1 MTSDNWSEKRQFARA
16 CFDWPVTLISSK
28 GSTIHGQVM
37 DISRGGTLVHVDTK
51 LKINEEVKLAI
62 EIPDFDDAI
71 LAVGEVKRINRVLNL
86 DKQKSLD
93 TYEIG
98 ISFTE
103 ISAEDS
109 RYFSGNLAPEWQD
122 PVTWNEW
129 PEKMDMPAQT
139 NENVRSQNKSL
150 KWGIGVICLA
160 GLVLMAALFFQSL
173 SKKPAVAVEKEVQK
187 EDELRILSDRMSSEI
202 ESMRDSYQQQAV
214 TISQIEKRLARM
226 EESTISATKIDE
238 IRTLLE
244 DLTVELKQ
252 IKTNLTEQQAA
263 ISNISSPVPPAK
275 APQSIKQPSYHV
287 VQKGETFYSISKQ
300 HGLTVANLLQFNN
313 LRLGDIIRP
322 DQKLQITPAPSS
334 TQSN

>member
-37 DISRGGTLVHVDTK
+37 DISRGGALVHIETK
-51 LKINEEVKLAI
+51 LKINEEVKMAI

-86 DKQKSLD
+86 DEQKSSD
-93 TYEIG
+93 SYELG

-129 PEKMDMPAQT
+129 PEKMDMPTQT
-139 NENVRSQNKSL
+139 IEKVRSQNKSL

-160 GLVLMAALFFQSL
+160 GLVLMATLFFQSL
-173 SKKPAVAVEKEVQK
+173 SKNPAVAVEKEIPQ
-187 EDELRILSDRMSSEI
+187 DELRILSDRMSSEI
-202 ESMRDSYQQQAV
+202 ESMRESYQQQAA
-214 TISQIEKRLARM
+214 TITEIEKRLARM
-226 EESTISATKIDE
+226 EDSSISATKIDE

-244 DLTVELKQ
+244 ALTVELEL
-252 IKTNLTEQQAA
+252 IKTNLTEQQA
-263 ISNISSPVPPAK
+263 SISSIPNPAPPKKVTQAVK
-275 APQSIKQPSYHV
+275 APAYHV

-300 HGLTVANLLQFNN
+300 HGLTVANLMQYNN
-313 LRLGDIIRP
+313 LTLKDIIRP
-322 DQKLQITPAPSS
+322 DQKLQITPAPSN

>member
-37 DISRGGTLVHVDTK
+37 DISRGGTLVHVKTK

-86 DKQKSLD
+86 DDRKSSD
-93 TYEIG
+93 SYELG

-129 PEKMDMPAQT
+129 PEKMDVSAQT
-139 NENVRSQNKSL
+139 TEKVSGQNKSL
-150 KWGIGVICLA
+150 KWAIGVICLA
-160 GLVLMAALFFQSL
+160 GLVLMATLFFQSL
-173 SKKPAVAVEKEVQK
+173 SKNPTVAVEKDVPQ
-187 EDELRILSDRMSSEI
+187 DELRLLSDSMSSEI
-202 ESMRDSYQQQAV
+202 ESMRESYQQQAT
-214 TISQIEKRLARM
+214 TITQIEKRLARM
-226 EESTISATKIDE
+226 EDSTISTAKIDE

-244 DLTVELKQ
+244 TLTAELKQ
-252 IKTNLTEQQAA
+252 VKANLTEQQAA
-263 ISNISSPVPPAK
+263 IRNIPNPAPPK
-275 APQSIKQPSYHV
+275 KVTKVVKPPTYHV
-287 VQKGETFYSISKQ
+287 VRKGETFYSISKQ
-300 HGLTVANLLQFNN
+300 HGLTVANLLQYNN
-313 LRLGDIIRP
+313 LTLGDIIRP
-322 DQKLQITPAPSS
+322 DQKLQITPAPSN